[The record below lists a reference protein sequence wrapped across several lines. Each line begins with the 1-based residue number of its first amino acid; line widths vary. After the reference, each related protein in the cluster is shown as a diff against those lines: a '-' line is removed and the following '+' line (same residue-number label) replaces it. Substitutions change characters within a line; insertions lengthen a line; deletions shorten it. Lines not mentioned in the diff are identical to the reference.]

1 MHRFTAADFEPV
13 TVTASPPLAGRPVRS
28 YWSEVGGRLARN
40 RRALVAIVTLL
51 SLLLFTLAGPLL
63 WQADPAHQS
72 LASRSLGPV
81 GQRSAVA
88 VYWRPWQPQ
97 QSIGGSSIDV
107 AAANTEFVR
116 LQWAPVAGAAS
127 YRVERSERIGGDSGA
142 GALTLARVTSPWY
155 EDRLDLHPRQYRYR
169 VVAVDS
175 KGRELSVYRTTVQPE
190 LALTVL
196 AAQIDGLLP
205 ADRPAASLDGRAV
218 NLPAHPLGT
227 DYLGRDML
235 ARLMA
240 GARTSLFVGVV
251 APLIFIVI
259 GSAYGG
265 ISGYFG
271 GRVDNIL
278 MRFSDFVIALPFL
291 LFMILFKVMFGI
303 RPGESGIAAMMIAMI
318 MLSWPASARLVRGQL
333 LQLREHAFVA
343 AARVLGGG
351 PFYIIRRHLL
361 PNVTGVLLVSLTFAV
376 PSAIFT
382 EAFLSFIGLGISAPA
397 TSWGSMCRDGIQTM
411 LSHPHELLLPAGFIS
426 LTVLAFNMLGDGLR
440 DAFDVAVR
448 GDSL

>member
-1 MHRFTAADFEPV
+1 M
-13 TVTASPPLAGRPVRS
+13 RS
-28 YWSEVGGRLARN
+28 YWQEVGLRLRRN
-40 RRALVAIVTLL
+40 RRALAAIVTLAAL
-51 SLLLFTLAGPLL
+51 VLFTLAGPLL
-63 WQADPAHQS
+63 WQADPARQS

-81 GQRSAVA
+81 GERIAIAVD
-88 VYWRPWQPQ
+88 WRPWRPEKPLD
-97 QSIGGSSIDV
+97 GGSIDV

-116 LQWAPVAGAAS
+116 LHWAPVAGAVA
-127 YRVERSERIGGDSGA
+127 YRIERDEQIGGDPGV
-142 GALTLARVTSPWY
+142 GALTLAEVTTPWY

-169 VVAVDS
+169 VVAVDGS
-175 KGRELSVYRTTVQPE
+175 GGELHVYRTTVRPE

-196 AAQIDGLLP
+196 AAQVDGLLP
-205 ADRPAASLDGRAV
+205 AGEPAASLDGQV
-218 NLPAHPLGT
+218 VTLPAHPLGT

-240 GARTSLFVGVV
+240 GARTSLFVGVI
-251 APLIFIVI
+251 APLVFIVM
-259 GSAYGG
+259 GSVYGG
-265 ISGYFG
+265 VSGYFG
-271 GRVDNIL
+271 GRIDNVL
-278 MRFSDFVIALPFL
+278 MRFADFVIALPFL

-318 MLSWPASARLVRGQL
+318 VLSWPASARLVRGQL

-351 PFYIIRRHLL
+351 AVYIIRRHLL

-440 DAFDVAVR
+440 DAFDTTV
-448 GDSL
+448 GGGSP